1 MATYITSPTIIKPV
15 GNKPKVIQEYV
26 GLVNSKTSSVSI
38 AHMKSLA
45 GWIEPAQIPEFDEY
59 TLVLRGELHVKT
71 EDRKIIVKAGEAVI
85 AHRGERIQYS
95 TPHAEGAEYVAI
107 CLPAFS
113 PNTVHREE

>member
-1 MATYITSPTIIKPV
+1 MATYFTSPTIIKPV

-26 GLVNSKTSSVSI
+26 GLVNSKTASVSI
-38 AHMKSLA
+38 AHMKSSA
-45 GWIEPAQIPEFDEY
+45 GWIEPAQVPEFDEY

-71 EDRKIIVKAGEAVI
+71 EDSTIIVKAGEAVI

-95 TPHAEGAEYVAI
+95 TPHSEGAEYVAI

-113 PNTVHREE
+113 PYTVHREE